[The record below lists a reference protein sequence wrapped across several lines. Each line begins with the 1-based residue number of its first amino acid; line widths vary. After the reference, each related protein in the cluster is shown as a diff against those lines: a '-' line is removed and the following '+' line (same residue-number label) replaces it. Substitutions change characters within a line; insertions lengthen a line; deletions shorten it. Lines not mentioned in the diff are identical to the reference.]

1 MTIVTIGDNLYL
13 TGNMA
18 SGLIKTESCCMFGRR
33 ASAQPEREA
42 SIMDMKEVIC
52 ECMGTKA
59 GDIRKLVEGGMTDV
73 EEIKAATKAGTSC
86 GMCIQ
91 RIEKIIDMYK

>member
-13 TGNMA
+13 TGYMA
-18 SGLIKTESCCMFGRR
+18 SGQRKTESCCMFGRR
-33 ASAQPEREA
+33 DSAQPEREA

-59 GDIRKLVEGGMTDV
+59 GDIRKLVEDGMTDV

>member
-1 MTIVTIGDNLYL
+1 
-13 TGNMA
+13 
-18 SGLIKTESCCMFGRR
+18 
-33 ASAQPEREA
+33 
-42 SIMDMKEVIC
+42 
-52 ECMGTKA
+52 
-59 GDIRKLVEGGMTDV
+59 MTDV

>member
-1 MTIVTIGDNLYL
+1 
-13 TGNMA
+13 
-18 SGLIKTESCCMFGRR
+18 MFVRQ